1 VIEHFVRA
9 LTQWPLFLDG
19 LFNTLWLCIST
30 ALISLLLATF
40 LAVSL
45 MSRLLPLRA
54 MVRLIVDT
62 VRSVPFLLLAYMV
75 YYCLP
80 AIGIRLS
87 SWQAALITLIVYN
100 TAYFAEILRGAWS
113 HLPPQQE
120 EGGRAFGFTGVNLFM
135 YIIGPQLFIA
145 AGPVLGNQ
153 MIQVIKDSAFLMV
166 ITIPELTFRANQ
178 VQSILFVPFE
188 TFIIA
193 GCLYWI
199 LCNGVEWMVRRLDR
213 VAEMRRAR

>member
-1 VIEHFVRA
+1 MIEHFARA

-19 LFNTLWLCIST
+19 LLNTVWLCGLT
-30 ALISLLLATF
+30 AVVSLLLAML
-40 LAVSL
+40 LALPL
-45 MSRLLPLRA
+45 MSRLLPVRA
-54 MVRLIVDT
+54 TARLVVDS

-80 AIGIRLS
+80 AIGISLS
-87 SWQAALITLIVYN
+87 SWAAGLITLVVYN

-120 EGGRAFGFTGVNLFM
+120 EGGRAFGFSGLRLFA

-153 MIQVIKDSAFLMV
+153 LIQVIKDSAFLMV

-199 LCNGVEWMVRRLDR
+199 VCNSVEWLVRRLDR
-213 VAEMRRAR
+213 VAETRRAR

>member
-1 VIEHFVRA
+1 MIDNFARA
-9 LTQWPLFLDG
+9 LTEWPEFLIG
-19 LFNTLWLCIST
+19 FGNTIWLC
-30 ALISLLLATF
+30 
-40 LAVSL
+40 AVSATVSL
-45 MSRLLPLRA
+45 VLAALFAIPMMSHSLPVRA
-54 MVRLIVDT
+54 ATRFLTDV
-62 VRSVPFLLLAYMV
+62 VRSIPFLLLVYMA

-87 SWQAALITLIVYN
+87 SWTAALLTLIVYN

-120 EGGRAFGFTGVNLFM
+120 ESGRAFGFTGIPLFLR
-135 YIIGPQLFIA
+135 IIAPQVFIA

-153 MIQVIKDSAFLMV
+153 MIQLIKDSAFLMV
-166 ITIPELTFRANQ
+166 ITVPELTFKANQ

-193 GCLYWI
+193 GFLYWVM
-199 LCNGVEWMVRRLDR
+199 CSSVEWMVRRLER
-213 VAEMRRAR
+213 VAELRRTK

>member
-1 VIEHFVRA
+1 M
-9 LTQWPLFLDG
+9 
-19 LFNTLWLCIST
+19 
-30 ALISLLLATF
+30 LLA
-40 LAVSL
+40 VPL
-45 MSRLLPLRA
+45 MSRLLTIRA
-54 MVRLIVDT
+54 ASRFVVDSI
-62 VRSVPFLLLAYMV
+62 RSVPFLLLAYMA

-80 AIGIRLS
+80 AIGISLS
-87 SWQAALITLIVYN
+87 SWAAALITLVIYN

-120 EGGRAFGFTGVNLFM
+120 EGGRAFGFTGIRLFVH
-135 YIIGPQLFIA
+135 IIGPQLFIA

-193 GCLYWI
+193 GCLYWV
-199 LCNGVEWMVRRLDR
+199 LCNSVEWMVHRLER
-213 VAEMRRAR
+213 VAEMRRVR

>member
-1 VIEHFVRA
+1 MIDHFVRA

-19 LFNTLWLCIST
+19 LFNTVWLCVFT
-30 ALISLLLATF
+30 GAISLLLATL
-40 LAVSL
+40 LAVPL
-45 MSRLLPLRA
+45 MSRAPPLRA
-54 MVRLIVDT
+54 TVRFAVDT
-62 VRSVPFLLLAYMV
+62 VRSVPFLLLAYMA

-80 AIGIRLS
+80 AVGVRLS
-87 SWQAALITLIVYN
+87 SWEAALITLVVYN

-120 EGGRAFGFTGVNLFM
+120 EGGVAFGFTGIKLFM
-135 YIIGPQLFIA
+135 RIIGPQLFIA
-145 AGPVLGNQ
+145 AGPILRNQ

-199 LCNGVEWMVRRLDR
+199 LCNAVEWMVRRLDR
-213 VAEMRRAR
+213 VADMRRAR

>member
-1 VIEHFVRA
+1 MSA
-9 LTQWPLFLDG
+9 LAT
-19 LFNTLWLCIST
+19 
-30 ALISLLLATF
+30 LLA
-40 LAVSL
+40 VPL
-45 MSRLLPLRA
+45 MSRLLPVRA
-54 MVRLIVDT
+54 ATRLVVDS
-62 VRSVPFLLLAYMV
+62 VRSVPFLLLAYMA

-80 AIGIRLS
+80 AIGVSLS
-87 SWQAALITLIVYN
+87 SWAAALITLVVYN

-120 EGGRAFGFTGVNLFM
+120 EGGRAFGFTGIKLFV

-153 MIQVIKDSAFLMV
+153 LIQVIKDSAFLMV
-166 ITIPELTFRANQ
+166 ITIPELTFKANQ

-193 GCLYWI
+193 GCLYWV
-199 LCNGVEWMVRRLDR
+199 LCNSVEWMVRRLDQ
-213 VAEMRRAR
+213 VAKTRRTR